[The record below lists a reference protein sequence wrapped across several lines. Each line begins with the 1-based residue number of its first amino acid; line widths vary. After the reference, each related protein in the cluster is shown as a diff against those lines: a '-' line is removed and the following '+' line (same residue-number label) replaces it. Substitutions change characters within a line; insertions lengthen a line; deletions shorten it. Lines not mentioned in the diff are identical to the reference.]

1 MATAVRSNS
10 IYGRQRTTPSPLV
23 GRGWGWGR
31 ERVLCVR
38 GGGLAPA
45 GPKSGQA
52 SDWKVVELTA
62 GPTTD
67 ASDRTDVSD
76 RKVVSPTKGQT
87 GRRS

>member
-1 MATAVRSNS
+1 VNASSFCAAAVRRPAGPTTDASDRKVVS
-10 IYGRQRTTPSPLV
+10 PTKGQTGR
-23 GRGWGWGR
+23 
-31 ERVLCVR
+31 
-38 GGGLAPA
+38 GGLAPA

-67 ASDRTDVSD
+67 ASDR
-76 RKVVSPTKGQT
+76 KVVSPTKGQT